1 MFTLELLKRLSL
13 GLLLTLSLG
22 VFINPASASVG
33 SGVGIGEIVVH
44 ERLMPGGV
52 YRLPAWPVLNTGD
65 TEATYRLQVEGVDP
79 NWFEFSQN
87 NFRLGPQE
95 SKLVNVTIVL
105 PFVAR
110 AGVYNVYLEN
120 QLVPS
125 GPVGIGPA
133 AATKLR
139 FTVGESS
146 SVLGA
151 ATQRAYT
158 WFELN
163 RRLCLL
169 IFLLLDLFSLYVII
183 KKFFRI
189 SFKIESKSK
198 K

>member
-1 MFTLELLKRLSL
+1 MLSL
-13 GLLLTLSLG
+13 EQRKFSLIFCFL
-22 VFINPASASVG
+22 VFLFSYFSKAFASVG

-44 ERLMPGGV
+44 ERLMQGGV

-125 GPVGIGPA
+125 GQVGIGPD